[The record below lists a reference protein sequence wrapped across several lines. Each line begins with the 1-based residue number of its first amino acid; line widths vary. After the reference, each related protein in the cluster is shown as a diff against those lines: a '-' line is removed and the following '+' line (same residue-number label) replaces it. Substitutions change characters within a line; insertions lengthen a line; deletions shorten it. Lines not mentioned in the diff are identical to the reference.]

1 MSWTKRQFVR
11 QAFSM
16 IGYADYDYDLQPEQL
31 QNALYIL
38 DSMLA
43 TWNAKMVPLAY
54 PVTGSPEDSDLDD
67 ESNVPDRANEAIYLN
82 LALKIAPSL
91 GKTVS
96 PDLKASAWYAYNNL
110 LSWALSN
117 PRVMSMPDTMP
128 RGAGNKPWRF
138 NSDEYLEQTA
148 DPDPPWGE
156 T

>member
-1 MSWTKRQFVR
+1 MSVLIPPKKYGQVN
-11 QAFSM
+11 
-16 IGYADYDYDLQPEQL
+16 YE
-31 QNALYIL
+31 L
-38 DSMLA
+38 DEKTIRAPGVFHDRLRRLRLRFTA
-43 TWNAKMVPLAY
+43 GT
-54 PVTGSPEDSDLDD
+54 VTELDD

-117 PRVMSMPDTMP
+117 PRKMSMPDTMP

-148 DPDPPWGE
+148 DPYPPWGE